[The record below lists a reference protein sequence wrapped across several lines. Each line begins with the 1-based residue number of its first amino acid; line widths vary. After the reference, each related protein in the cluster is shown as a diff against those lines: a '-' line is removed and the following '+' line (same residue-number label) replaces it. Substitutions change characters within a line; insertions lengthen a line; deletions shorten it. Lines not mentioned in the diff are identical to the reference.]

1 MESLKKYLIRG
12 IATIPSIE
20 GMEKNKIILVTSCGL
35 IIGEIMKSTDD
46 LSLSNAFFTSVDTLT
61 SMYLED
67 NKLSPDS
74 VPDGNDGYI
83 LLKNV
88 TIKNNTG
95 DINLPIL
102 CVFYDQ
108 IIGATI
114 GNSN

>member
-1 MESLKKYLIRG
+1 MESLKNYIIRG

-35 IIGEIMKSTDD
+35 IIGEIFKSTND
-46 LSLSNAFFTSVDTLT
+46 LSLSNAFFTAVDTIAST
-61 SMYLED
+61 YLEN
-67 NKLSPDS
+67 NKLSPDFI
-74 VPDGNDGYI
+74 PDGNDGYI

-88 TIKNNTG
+88 TIKNTTG
-95 DINLPIL
+95 DIALPTL